1 MGDDGWV
8 AGTDAVGSM
17 CTHMVSQVVGNDSW
31 GGWTQPGPTPSNLSS
46 CSLLQ
51 WRERERE
58 PGICIFFHTI
68 HLSVSSKTMMFH
80 GGLNFFW
87 GSPDLIIVFITSMNI
102 VHSLSKHSHVQ
113 SESAHEIKLYLSHKL
128 AVVGT
133 QFFSPYISI
142 AQVTSMKY
150 GIFTI
155 NAKQ

>member
-17 CTHMVSQVVGNDSW
+17 CTHMVSQVVGPNQ
-31 GGWTQPGPTPSNLSS
+31 GQLPPTSPLALFSNGERE
-46 CSLLQ
+46 
-51 WRERERE
+51 RERERE

-68 HLSVSSKTMMFH
+68 HLSVSSKTMTFQ
-80 GGLNFFW
+80 GGLHFFW
-87 GSPDLIIVFITSMNI
+87 VSAYLIIVFITSMNI

-133 QFFSPYISI
+133 QFFYSLHIYC
-142 AQVTSMKY
+142 TS
-150 GIFTI
+150 
-155 NAKQ
+155 N